1 MEDTL
6 PQEYI
11 FDLKIQRPLSSSP
24 WQCPPNAFQNVSPRD
39 SLVPGKPGRTQI
51 FFSVVAPWSLLLGLK
66 GLSGASSWALP
77 WSRFHQV

>member
-1 MEDTL
+1 MEDIL

-24 WQCPPNAFQNVSPRD
+24 WHCPPGAFQNVSPQD
-39 SLVPGKPGRTQI
+39 SLVPGKPGRTQM